1 MSALAE
7 SLRLVFGKGVPQF
20 MEKPLL
26 VVLVRVSLG
35 RLGLG
40 RRHFFL
46 GQLLQ
51 QVPLPRR
58 QGVGDQHPH
67 LHQ

>member
-35 RLGLG
+35 R
-40 RRHFFL
+40 RHFFL